1 MKKVFI
7 ILSLIT
13 AVNAVKAQEVNQD
26 SIFIDKGDFL
36 ISGSFSTSSFKSEF
50 EQLDIDE
57 TSETK
62 SFSIS
67 FNPQVGYAVSKNS
80 ILGLRLGYGFSKFEN
95 SPDGLGFSG
104 NKNNLYSI
112 GPFFRRYFSLGS
124 RFLFFVQGSANYL
137 YVDSETYNNQNV
149 IVSSANSNGIDVGAR
164 PGVTFFLNERLAL
177 ESSFGN
183 LGYNYQVTKRPDNEI
198 RQQISGFSADF
209 NLSTISLALSYYF

>member
-7 ILSLIT
+7 ILFVMASI
-13 AVNAVKAQEVNQD
+13 NAVKAQEVNQD

-36 ISGSFSTSSFKSEF
+36 ISRSFSTSSFKSEF

-57 TSETK
+57 STETK

-95 SPDGLGFSG
+95 SSDGQDITES
-104 NKNNLYSI
+104 KNNLYSI

-149 IVSSANSNGIDVGAR
+149 IVSSANTNGIDVGAR
-164 PGVTFFLNERLAL
+164 PGVTFF
-177 ESSFGN
+177 F
-183 LGYNYQVTKRPDNEI
+183 K
-198 RQQISGFSADF
+198 
-209 NLSTISLALSYYF
+209 